1 MKVPQK
7 LRDLAISESGF
18 LFDPHTG
25 ATFTTN
31 AVGIA
36 ILEQLRLGVAR
47 EELVAHLSEC
57 FDVRGDD
64 LARDLDDFVHLLQ
77 QNELVPSDFRIP

>member
-1 MKVPQK
+1 
-7 LRDLAISESGF
+7 
-18 LFDPHTG
+18 
-25 ATFTTN
+25 
-31 AVGIA
+31 
-36 ILEQLRLGVAR
+36 
-47 EELVAHLSEC
+47 LSEC